1 MVPVPTPSDG
11 EDGTDVPAR
20 YDRRRATVVAF
31 DDPRWEPPEAIV
43 IDTNVVA
50 EMMLPDEPEEAT
62 CDALLQRLADARTLV
77 VFNRLLELEL
87 WEVIFNRA
95 LRRALPRE
103 DRLGRFDPSSRQT
116 AIEALDRATHLWE
129 ELLDDLVWDCVEL
142 DEVADA
148 VPDLMRAYG
157 LQSYD
162 AVHAAT
168 LLTSG
173 VTDMVTRDAG
183 FAVLMPED
191 ATLHTTRR
199 RLTRTRARRRDV
211 CGG

>member
-1 MVPVPTPSDG
+1 MPT
-11 EDGTDVPAR
+11 R
-20 YDRRRATVVAF
+20 FDRRRSTVVAF
-31 DDPRWEPPEAIV
+31 DAPGWAPPDAV
-43 IDTNVVA
+43 VLDTNIVA
-50 EMMLPDEPEEAT
+50 EALLEREPEHGA
-62 CDALLQRLADARTLV
+62 CDGLFHAFASAGTLV
-77 VFNRLLELEL
+77 VFNSLLEVEL
-87 WEVIFNRA
+87 WEVLFNHA
-95 LRRALPRE
+95 LRAHSGRRDVRHLRFAPDVRRGARAMLDEAMRE
-103 DRLGRFDPSSRQT
+103 WAKLLSTLLWDR
-116 AIEALDRATHLWE
+116 
-129 ELLDDLVWDCVEL
+129 VEL
-142 DEVADA
+142 HEVADA

-199 RLTRTRARRRDV
+199 RLGRTRARRRSA
-211 CGG
+211 CGY

>member
-1 MVPVPTPSDG
+1 M
-11 EDGTDVPAR
+11 PAK

-31 DDPRWEPPEAIV
+31 DTPAWEPPDAV
-43 IDTNVVA
+43 VVDTNVVA
-50 EMMLPDEPEEAT
+50 EALLRREPEHDA
-62 CDALLQRLADARTLV
+62 CDELFQRLVQARTVV
-77 VFNRLLELEL
+77 VFSRLLEAEL
-87 WEVIFNRA
+87 WEVVFNHAVRTHTGRRDTRHLRYRRDVRHAAGVVLDRA
-95 LRRALPRE
+95 IHDWTELL
-103 DRLGRFDPSSRQT
+103 
-116 AIEALDRATHLWE
+116 EALDWQ
-129 ELLDDLVWDCVEL
+129 CVEL

-168 LLTSG
+168 LLASG

-183 FAVLMPED
+183 VAVLMPED

-199 RLTRTRARRRDV
+199 RLSRTRARRRDA
-211 CGG
+211 CE

>member
-1 MVPVPTPSDG
+1 M
-11 EDGTDVPAR
+11 PAR
-20 YDRRRATVVAF
+20 FDRRRATVVAF
-31 DDPRWEPPEAIV
+31 DAPGWNPPDAVV

-50 EMMLPDEPEEAT
+50 EMMLPDEAEYAS
-62 CDALLQRLADARTLV
+62 CDAMLRRLVEAETVV

-87 WEVIFNRA
+87 WEVVYEHA
-95 LRRALPRE
+95 LRRTVPGR
-103 DRLGRFDPSSRQT
+103 DRRLRRFERDVRMG
-116 AIEALDRATHLWE
+116 AAAALDEAKVLWN
-129 ELLDDLVWDCVEL
+129 ELLDDLTWERVEVK
-142 DEVADA
+142 EVADA

-168 LLTSG
+168 LLASG

-199 RLTRTRARRRDV
+199 RLSRTRARRRDA
-211 CGG
+211 CA

>member
-1 MVPVPTPSDG
+1 M
-11 EDGTDVPAR
+11 PAK

-31 DDPRWEPPEAIV
+31 DAPAWEPPDAV
-43 IDTNVVA
+43 VVDTNVVA
-50 EMMLPDEPEEAT
+50 EALLRREPEHDV
-62 CDALLQRLADARTLV
+62 CDELFRRLVRARTVV
-77 VFNRLLELEL
+77 VFNRLLEAEL
-87 WEVIFNRA
+87 WEVVFNHA
-95 LRRALPRE
+95 LRMHT
-103 DRLGRFDPSSRQT
+103 GRHDTRHSRYRRD
-116 AIEALDRATHLWE
+116 ARHAASVILDRAIYEWT
-129 ELLDDLVWDCVEL
+129 ELLDRLTWDCVEL
-142 DEVADA
+142 NEVADA

-199 RLTRTRARRRDV
+199 RLSRTRARRRAA

>member
-1 MVPVPTPSDG
+1 VL
-11 EDGTDVPAR
+11 
-20 YDRRRATVVAF
+20 
-31 DDPRWEPPEAIV
+31 
-43 IDTNVVA
+43 DTSVVA
-50 EMMLPDEPEEAT
+50 EALLEREPEQQS
-62 CDALLQRLADARTLV
+62 CRALIERLIASSTLV
-77 VFNRLLELEL
+77 VFNRLLEAEL
-87 WEVIFNRA
+87 WEVVFNHA
-95 LRRALPRE
+95 LRDHTGHRDVRHARFRRDARRAA
-103 DRLGRFDPSSRQT
+103 GH
-116 AIEALDRATHLWE
+116 ILDRAMQDWNEMLMA
-129 ELLDDLVWDCVEL
+129 LDWQRVEL
-142 DEVADA
+142 HEVADA

-162 AVHAAT
+162 AAHAAT

-199 RLTRTRARRRDV
+199 RLSRTRARRRDA

>member
-1 MVPVPTPSDG
+1 M
-11 EDGTDVPAR
+11 PAK

-31 DDPRWEPPEAIV
+31 DASAWEPPSAVV
-43 IDTNVVA
+43 IDTSVVA
-50 EMMLPDEPEEAT
+50 EAMLEREPEQPS
-62 CDALLQRLADARTLV
+62 CRALIERLIVSRTLV
-77 VFNRLLELEL
+77 VFNRLLEAEL
-87 WEVIFNRA
+87 WEVVFNHA
-95 LRRALPRE
+95 LWTHTGRRDVRHS
-103 DRLGRFDPSSRQT
+103 RFRRDARRV
-116 AIEALDRATHLWE
+116 AGAALDRAMRDWNEMLE
-129 ELLDDLVWDCVEL
+129 ALDWQCVEL
-142 DEVADA
+142 HEVADA

-168 LLTSG
+168 LLASG

-183 FAVLMPED
+183 FAVLLPED

-199 RLTRTRARRRDV
+199 RLSRTRARRRDA

>member
-1 MVPVPTPSDG
+1 MP
-11 EDGTDVPAR
+11 EK
-20 YDRRRATVVAF
+20 YDRRRATVLAF
-31 DDPRWEPPEAIV
+31 DAPLWKPPAAVV

-50 EMMLPDEPEEAT
+50 ETLLTDEPEHLL
-62 CDALLQRLADARTLV
+62 CDAVMRHLAVAKATV

-87 WEVIFNRA
+87 WEVIFNHA
-95 LRRALPRE
+95 LKRELPRR
-103 DRLGRFDPSSRQT
+103 DQRHRRFRRDSREGAMAAVTRAERDWQNLLET
-116 AIEALDRATHLWE
+116 LDWR
-129 ELLDDLVWDCVEL
+129 CVEVN
-142 DEVADA
+142 EVSDA
-148 VPDLMRAYG
+148 VPDLMRTYG

-168 LLTSG
+168 LLASG

-183 FAVLMPED
+183 FAVLLPED

-199 RLTRTRARRRDV
+199 RLGRTRTRRRDA

>member
-1 MVPVPTPSDG
+1 M
-11 EDGTDVPAR
+11 
-20 YDRRRATVVAF
+20 VAF
-31 DDPRWEPPEAIV
+31 DAPSWEPPEAV
-43 IDTNVVA
+43 VLDTSVVA
-50 EMMLPDEPEEAT
+50 ETLLQDEPEHPV
-62 CDALLQRLADARTLV
+62 CDALMSCLATAKVTV

-87 WEVIFNRA
+87 WEVVFNHALKRELPHRDQRHRRFQRA
-95 LRRALPRE
+95 SRKGAMAAVTRAECDWQDLLE
-103 DRLGRFDPSSRQT
+103 T
-116 AIEALDRATHLWE
+116 LDWQ
-129 ELLDDLVWDCVEL
+129 CVEL
-142 DEVADA
+142 HEVADA

-199 RLTRTRARRRDV
+199 RLSRTRPRRRDV
-211 CGG
+211 CGE

>member
-1 MVPVPTPSDG
+1 M
-11 EDGTDVPAR
+11 PAK
-20 YDRRRATVVAF
+20 YDRRRATVVAI
-31 DDPRWEPPEAIV
+31 DTATWEPPDAVV

-50 EMMLPDEPEEAT
+50 EALLREEPEHDV
-62 CDALLQRLADARTLV
+62 CDALFQRLVVTRTVV
-77 VFNRLLELEL
+77 VFNRLLEAEL
-87 WEVIFNRA
+87 WEVVFNHA
-95 LRRALPRE
+95 LRTHTGRRDTRHSRYRRDVRAAA
-103 DRLGRFDPSSRQT
+103 T
-116 AIEALDRATHLWE
+116 AMLDRAIQDWHEMLDTLDWE
-129 ELLDDLVWDCVEL
+129 CVEL
-142 DEVADA
+142 HEVADA

-168 LLTSG
+168 LLASG

-199 RLTRTRARRRDV
+199 RLSRTRTRRRDA

>member
-1 MVPVPTPSDG
+1 M
-11 EDGTDVPAR
+11 PAK
-20 YDRRRATVVAF
+20 YDRRRATVLAF
-31 DDPRWEPPEAIV
+31 DAPTWEPPDAIV
-43 IDTNVVA
+43 VDTNVVA
-50 EMMLPDEPEEAT
+50 EALLRWEPEHDV
-62 CDALLQRLADARTLV
+62 CDALLERLIQVRTLV
-77 VFNRLLELEL
+77 VFSRLLEAEL
-87 WEVIFNRA
+87 WEVVFNHA
-95 LRRALPRE
+95 LRMHTGRRDTRHPRYRR
-103 DRLGRFDPSSRQT
+103 DARHAAS
-116 AIEALDRATHLWE
+116 AILDRAIHDWND
-129 ELLDDLVWDCVEL
+129 LLDRLNWDCVEL
-142 DEVADA
+142 HEVADA

-168 LLTSG
+168 LLRSG

-199 RLTRTRARRRDV
+199 RLSRTRARRRDA

>member
-1 MVPVPTPSDG
+1 MAALT
-11 EDGTDVPAR
+11 
-20 YDRRRATVVAF
+20 RAER
-31 DDPRWEPPEAIV
+31 DW
-43 IDTNVVA
+43 
-50 EMMLPDEPEEAT
+50 
-62 CDALLQRLADARTLV
+62 
-77 VFNRLLELEL
+77 
-87 WEVIFNRA
+87 
-95 LRRALPRE
+95 
-103 DRLGRFDPSSRQT
+103 
-116 AIEALDRATHLWE
+116 H
-129 ELLDDLVWDCVEL
+129 ELLGTLDWHCVEL
-142 DEVADA
+142 HEVADA

-199 RLTRTRARRRDV
+199 RLTRTRARRRRGA

>member
-1 MVPVPTPSDG
+1 M
-11 EDGTDVPAR
+11 
-20 YDRRRATVVAF
+20 
-31 DDPRWEPPEAIV
+31 

-50 EMMLPDEPEEAT
+50 ETVLPDEPEHVA
-62 CDALLQRLADARTLV
+62 CDAVLQRLANARTLV
-77 VFNRLLELEL
+77 VFSRLLELEL
-87 WEVIFNRA
+87 WEVVFNQA
-95 LRRALPRE
+95 LRRALPRG
-103 DRLGRFDPSSRQT
+103 DRRLGRFERTSRQAAT
-116 AIEALDRATHLWE
+116 EAIDRAIHLWHE
-129 ELLDDLVWDCVEL
+129 WLEHLTWDCVEL
-142 DEVADA
+142 HEVADA

-168 LLTSG
+168 LLASG

-199 RLTRTRARRRDV
+199 RLSRTRARRRDA

>member
-1 MVPVPTPSDG
+1 M
-11 EDGTDVPAR
+11 PAR

-31 DDPRWEPPEAIV
+31 DVSGWEPPEA
-43 IDTNVVA
+43 VV
-50 EMMLPDEPEEAT
+50 
-62 CDALLQRLADARTLV
+62 
-77 VFNRLLELEL
+77 
-87 WEVIFNRA
+87 
-95 LRRALPRE
+95 
-103 DRLGRFDPSSRQT
+103 
-116 AIEALDRATHLWE
+116 LDSQ
-129 ELLDDLVWDCVEL
+129 CVEV

-168 LLTSG
+168 LLASG

-183 FAVLMPED
+183 FAVLLPGD

-199 RLTRTRARRRDV
+199 RLSRTRARRRDA
-211 CGG
+211 GDG

>member
-1 MVPVPTPSDG
+1 VPT
-11 EDGTDVPAR
+11 R

-31 DDPRWEPPEAIV
+31 DAVSWIPPEAV
-43 IDTNVVA
+43 VLDTNVVA
-50 EMMLPDEPEEAT
+50 ETLLRDEPEHPV
-62 CDALLQRLADARTLV
+62 CDVLMRRLAAAKTTV

-87 WEVIFNRA
+87 WEVIFNHAVRA
-95 LRRALPRE
+95 HTGRRDIRHSRFEPHVRRAAATTLN
-103 DRLGRFDPSSRQT
+103 
-116 AIEALDRATHLWE
+116 RAMHDWQK
-129 ELLDDLVWDCVEL
+129 LLDTLRWDCIEL

-148 VPDLMRAYG
+148 VPDLMRSYG

-168 LLTSG
+168 LLASG

-183 FAVLMPED
+183 FAVLLPED

-199 RLTRTRARRRDV
+199 RLSRTRVRRREA
-211 CGG
+211 CGR